1 MKNGKP
7 CNLFPLLR
15 AVRHPFGANQKAFE
29 IHFCAGHQKSFGPNR
44 VVWDANGSSNL
55 GVLREQVAS
64 HMLYMTK
71 EQCLDDLPPQTR
83 IFRKVPVSS
92 RFQLQHN
99 QALNELVCTSAAL
112 LFRVDTFIR

>member
-15 AVRHPFGANQKAFE
+15 AVQHPFGANQKAFE
-29 IHFCAGHQKSFGPNR
+29 IHFCAGHQKSFGPSR

-55 GVLREQVAS
+55 GVLRELVAS

-71 EQCLDDLPPQTR
+71 DQCLEDLPPQTR
-83 IFRKVPVSS
+83 TFRQVPVSS

-99 QALNELVCTSAAL
+99 QALNDLVRFSML
-112 LFRVDTFIR
+112 